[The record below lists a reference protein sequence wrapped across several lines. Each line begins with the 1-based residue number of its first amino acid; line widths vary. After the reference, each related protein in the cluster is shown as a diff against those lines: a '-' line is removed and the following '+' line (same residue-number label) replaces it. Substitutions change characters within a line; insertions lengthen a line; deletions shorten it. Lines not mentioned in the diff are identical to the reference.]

1 MRKEKMGN
9 EVLKRT
15 EDTGQKELNKMPS
28 SLGGW
33 GEDFSFNKVVGSW
46 RQSNRQRHLN

>member
-1 MRKEKMGN
+1 MRKEKRGN

-33 GEDFSFNKVVGSW
+33 GRLF
-46 RQSNRQRHLN
+46 HLTKW